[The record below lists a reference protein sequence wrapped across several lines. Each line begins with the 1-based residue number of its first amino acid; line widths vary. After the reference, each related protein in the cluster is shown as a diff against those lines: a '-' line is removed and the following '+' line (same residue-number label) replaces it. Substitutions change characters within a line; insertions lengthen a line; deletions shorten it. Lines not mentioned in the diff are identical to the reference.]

1 MAMKHRRRKATIGMG
16 VLCLALSCVSHAGA
30 DVFKR
35 QGKMIPVGPNPCAMV
50 AAHLN
55 GDDILD
61 IVTADLGRLNDP
73 RDSERPANDELSLLL
88 GQKDGSYV
96 RQPLRVEFGPYA
108 LAVANMD
115 AQRGLDILVACFHA
129 TRNRDLVL
137 LRNIGEAL
145 FEPLV
150 FTVPDDGLAYLRQR
164 DGSDTPLF
172 PTPGLTS
179 FVLADFNGD
188 GYRDLVATG
197 WASDVLVYFPGV
209 AEKYFGDPKTIPAP
223 GGPRD
228 IQMADFN
235 RDGRSDLVTTMYSS
249 GEVALWRGEGGGVFS
264 PAGRFSSRG
273 RLPHKVR
280 VADVNRDDRLD
291 LVVTQCYSEDSVV
304 LFYGDGAFGFSLSQE
319 IALGK
324 DPDLLEE
331 EIRDIVVDDFDGN
344 GRPDVALACYGSG
357 RVTVLLNT
365 STDSSLPQ
373 AFLRENY
380 SFPDAKPRALCVG
393 DFNGDGGKD
402 LAVGLWEANAVTLLL
417 GPGKKPSA
425 EPVKKS
431 EPSRKR

>member
-1 MAMKHRRRKATIGMG
+1 MAALHQRGIVRLVRWA
-16 VLCLALSCVSHAGA
+16 LCALMLGGPHAEA
-30 DVFKR
+30 DVFKK
-35 QGKMIPVGPNPCAMV
+35 QGKMIPVGPNPSALI

-55 GDDILD
+55 GDAILD
-61 IVTADLGRLNDP
+61 LVTADLGRLNDP

-88 GQKDGSYV
+88 GQKDGTYV

-129 TRNRDLVL
+129 TRHRDLVL
-137 LRNIGEAL
+137 LRNIGEGL

-150 FTVPDDGLAYLRQR
+150 FTVPDEDLAYLRQR

-188 GYRDLVATG
+188 GYRDVVATG
-197 WASDVLVYFPGV
+197 WTSDVLVYFPGV

-235 RDGRSDLVTTMYSS
+235 RDGRLDLVTTMYSS
-249 GEVALWRGEGGGVFS
+249 GEVALWQGEGGGVFT

-280 VADVNRDDRLD
+280 VADMNRDDKLD
-291 LVVTQCYSEDSVV
+291 LVVTQCYSEDSIVI
-304 LFYGDGAFGFSLSQE
+304 FYGDGKFGFSLSQE
-319 IALGK
+319 VALGK

-344 GRPDVALACYGSG
+344 GRPDVALACYGSS

-365 STDSSLPQ
+365 STDTALPQ
-373 AFLRENY
+373 SFQRENY
-380 SFPDAKPRALCVG
+380 SFTDAKPRALGVG

-402 LAVGLWEANAVTLLL
+402 LAVALWEANAVTLLL
-417 GPGKKPSA
+417 GPPKKPA
-425 EPVKKS
+425 TEPPKKP
-431 EPSRKR
+431 EPPRKR